1 MPSVTSRVIGT
12 VGTASPLLERAG
24 LEEDAGIVSVEG
36 TRGVGAF
43 IAAAKNGRIWD
54 REPTLRSPA

>member
-1 MPSVTSRVIGT
+1 MVD
-12 VGTASPLLERAG
+12 AAAPLVERAG
-24 LEEDAGIVSVEG
+24 IERDAGVVAIDG
-36 TRGVGAF
+36 AKGVGAF